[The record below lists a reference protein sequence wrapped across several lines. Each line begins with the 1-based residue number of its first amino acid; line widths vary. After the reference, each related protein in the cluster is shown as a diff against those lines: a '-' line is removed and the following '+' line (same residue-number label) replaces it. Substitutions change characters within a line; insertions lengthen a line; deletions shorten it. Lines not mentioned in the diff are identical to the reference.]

1 LKRKIVVSVISDL
14 VSDQRVHKVCT
25 FLNTH
30 GFDVALI
37 GRKNNQSLP
46 LEERSYKCERIQCWF
61 NKGIPLY
68 AEFMLKLFAKLLTK
82 RAEIFLS
89 NDLDTLLPNFLVSN
103 FRNKKLV
110 YDSHEYFTGV
120 PELENSLTKKK
131 IWRSLEK
138 LILPRLKHAYTVNQS
153 IASLYQSEYGIKM
166 KVVRNV
172 PVLQPE
178 TEITRQFYPADKT
191 ILLLQGAGINEERGA
206 EELVQSMTLLPENF
220 KLYLIGSG
228 TCWNKL
234 KSLTSELG
242 LHQKVEL
249 IEKLPFRE
257 LRNYTSQAH
266 LGLSL
271 DKPISTNYK
280 LSLPNKIFDYIHA
293 GIPVLSSSVVEVEK
307 IINDFEVGTTITEV
321 TPNAIAKAIMEIF
334 TNPGLYNQWRNN
346 TRKAAEELCWQKEEK
361 VLEEI
366 FSAV

>member
-14 VSDQRVHKVCT
+14 VSDKRVHKVCT
-25 FLNTH
+25 FLNNY
-30 GFDVALI
+30 GFEVTLI
-37 GRKNNQSLP
+37 GRKNKQSLP
-46 LEERSYKCERIQCWF
+46 LEERAYKCERIHCWF

-82 RAEIFLS
+82 KTEIFLS
-89 NDLDTLLPNFLVSN
+89 NDLDTLLPNFLIAR
-103 FRNKKLV
+103 FKNKKLV

-131 IWRSLEK
+131 IWKSLEK
-138 LILPRLKHAYTVNQS
+138 FILPKLKHSYTVNQS

-172 PVLQPE
+172 PVLQPL
-178 TEITRQFYPADKT
+178 TKTPTQLYAAGKT
-191 ILLLQGAGINEERGA
+191 ILLLQGSGINEERGA
-206 EELVQSMTLLPENF
+206 EELVESMTLLPENF

-228 TCWNKL
+228 TRWNDL
-234 KSLTSELG
+234 KSLTSQLN
-242 LHQKVEL
+242 LHEKIAF
-249 IEKLPFRE
+249 IEKVPFSE

-271 DKPISTNYK
+271 DKPVSTNYK

-293 GIPVLSSSVVEVEK
+293 GVPVLSSSIVEIES
-307 IINDFEVGTTITEV
+307 IIKSFRVGTTIAEV
-321 TPNAIAKAIMEIF
+321 TPNAIATAITEIF
-334 TNPGLYNQWRNN
+334 ANQELYNQWREN
-346 TRKAAEELCWQKEEK
+346 TKKAAEELCWQKEEK

-366 FSAV
+366 FSTV

>member
-1 LKRKIVVSVISDL
+1 MKRKIVVSVISDL

-30 GFDVALI
+30 GFDVTLI
-37 GRKNNQSLP
+37 GRKNKHSLP
-46 LEERSYKCERIQCWF
+46 LEERAYKSERIYCWF

-82 RAEIFLS
+82 GGEIFLA
-89 NDLDTLLPNFLVSN
+89 NDLDTLLPNFLIAKLKS
-103 FRNKKLV
+103 KTLV

-131 IWRSLEK
+131 IWKSLERF
-138 LILPRLKHAYTVNQS
+138 ILPKLRHAYTVNQS

-172 PVLQPE
+172 PMLQPA
-178 TEITRQFYPADKT
+178 TEITNQLYPAGKT

-206 EELVQSMTLLPENF
+206 EELVESMTLLPENF

-234 KSLTSELG
+234 KSLTSELS
-242 LHQKVEL
+242 LNEKVEF
-249 IEKLPFRE
+249 IEKLPFSE
-257 LRNYTSQAH
+257 LHNYTSQAH

-271 DKPISTNYK
+271 DKPISTNYR

-307 IINDFEVGTTITEV
+307 IIKGFDVGTTVTEV
-321 TPNAIAKAIMEIF
+321 TPNAIAKAILEIF
-334 TNPGLYNQWRNN
+334 VNPDLYNQWRNN
-346 TRKAAEELCWQKEEK
+346 THKAAEELCWQKEEK